1 MTFRHDTFIDPYL
14 CSIDP
19 ITAGIGALVSA
30 FGGASSLGAAALG
43 AGAAVAAS
51 SLSGSGSSPGASRA
65 QTPSEVTTAP
75 AAPPPAAAP
84 AMDPIGNR
92 NQNRS
97 NTPSFV
103 GASAVPQQ
111 AGFGQKTLL
120 GQ

>member
-1 MTFRHDTFIDPYL
+1 MIRNYEFIDPYL
-14 CSIDP
+14 CSVDP

-51 SLSGSGSSPGASRA
+51 SLSGSGGASQA
-65 QTPSEVTTAP
+65 AAPSEVTTAP
-75 AAPPPAAAP
+75 EAPPPAAAP
-84 AMDPIGNR
+84 AMAPVGDR
-92 NQNRS
+92 SQNRS

-103 GASAVPQQ
+103 GASSVPQQ